1 MSNINTKK
9 SFIVFFVIFL
19 ITNFIF
25 LGIWFKFGVQSSIK
39 EGYASLEKEIKE
51 DIFSNIEKSIRGDQ
65 VDVMDLFGKI
75 SNKYNLLLIVKD
87 DNNNI
92 IFNNTE
98 EISDVEYL
106 MPFMININGK
116 NYLLSVGKTN
126 EFNIVSISK
135 KFMIFEIIFTLVI
148 TMLALIISNEI
159 LLKPIDD
166 TITDIKNYKFGIKPK
181 KRKVS
186 TEIGYIQNEFVDLT
200 NNLEKEHEEQNR
212 IISAISHDIKT
223 PLTAIL
229 GYSEILNKKKLSIA
243 ERKSLEEKIFLK
255 AQDMKAITSDFDD
268 YLLSNKDRTY
278 TFTKINIKDYL
289 DRLKL
294 EYKDDLKDKKIKFEI
309 IDKVRIQSFNIDIGK
324 MNRVFANLVSNS
336 IRHLDKNGK
345 ITITCK
351 NDNEYVYF
359 EFKDNGT
366 GVSDENISK
375 IFDPLFT
382 TNKSRKISG
391 LGLSISKEIIEMHG
405 GKISA
410 VSNTNEKDNTK
421 KDGLT
426 INFSIKQNNN

>member
-19 ITNFIF
+19 LTNFIF

-39 EGYASLEKEIKE
+39 EGYSSLEKEIKE
-51 DIFSNIEKSIRGDQ
+51 DIFSNIEKNFVGE
-65 VDVMDLFGKI
+65 VDAIPLFNKI
-75 SNKYNLLLIVKD
+75 ARKYNLLLIVKD
-87 DNNNI
+87 DKNKT

-98 EISDVEYL
+98 NISDIEYL
-106 MPFMININGK
+106 MPFMITINNEK
-116 NYLLSVGKTN
+116 YLISVGKTN

-135 KFMIFEIIFTLVI
+135 KFMIFEIIFTLVT
-148 TMLALIISNEI
+148 TMLALIVSNEI

-229 GYSEILNKKKLSIA
+229 GYSEILTKKKVNIN
-243 ERKSLEEKIFLK
+243 ERKQLEEKIFLK
-255 AQDMKAITSDFDD
+255 AQDMKEIVSDFDD
-268 YLLSNKDRTY
+268 YLVSNKDRTY
-278 TFTKINIKDYL
+278 TFTEVNIKDYL

-309 IDKVRIQSFNIDIGK
+309 IDKCKVRSIKIDIGK
-324 MNRVFANLVSNS
+324 INRVFANLVSNS
-336 IRHLDKNGK
+336 IRHIDNNGR

-351 NDNEYVYF
+351 SDVNYVYF
-359 EFKDNGT
+359 EFKDNGK
-366 GVSDENISK
+366 GVSDENINK
-375 IFDPLFT
+375 IFEPLFT

-410 VSNTNEKDNTK
+410 VSEYKDKNK
-421 KDGLT
+421 EEKDGLT
-426 INFSIKQNNN
+426 ITFSIKQNLN

>member
-1 MSNINTKK
+1 MNNINTKK

-39 EGYASLEKEIKE
+39 EGYSSLEKEIKE
-51 DIFSNIEKSIRGDQ
+51 DIFSNIEKSLVGDK
-65 VDVMDLFGKI
+65 VDVMDLFTNI
-75 SNKYNLLLIVKD
+75 ANKYNLFLIVKD

-98 EISDVEYL
+98 NISDVEYL
-106 MPFMININGK
+106 MPFMVSINNEK
-116 NYLLSVGKTN
+116 YLLSVGKIN
-126 EFNIVSISK
+126 EFNVVSITK
-135 KFMIFEIIFTLVI
+135 KFMIFETIFTLVI

-166 TITDIKNYKFGIKPK
+166 TIGDIKNYKFGIKPK

-200 NNLEKEHEEQNR
+200 KNLEKEHEEQNR

-229 GYSEILNKKKLSIA
+229 GYSEILNKKKISIK
-243 ERKSLEEKIFLK
+243 ERKQLEEKIFLK
-255 AQDMKAITSDFDD
+255 AQDMREIVSDFDD
-268 YLLSNKDRTY
+268 YLVSNKDRTY
-278 TFTKINIKDYL
+278 NFTEINIKDYL

-309 IDKVRIQSFNIDIGK
+309 IDKAKVKTIKIDIGK

-336 IRHLDKNGK
+336 IRHMDKNGK

-351 NDNEYVYF
+351 SDVNYVYF
-359 EFKDNGT
+359 EFKDNGK
-366 GVSDENISK
+366 GVSDENINK

-410 VSNTNEKDNTK
+410 ISEYKDKNKTEKE
-421 KDGLT
+421 GLT
-426 INFSIKQNNN
+426 INFSIKQNIN

>member
-1 MSNINTKK
+1 MNNINTKK

-19 ITNFIF
+19 ITNFLF

-39 EGYASLEKEIKE
+39 EGYNSLEKEIKD
-51 DIFSNIEKSIRGDQ
+51 DIFSNIEKSVIGDK
-65 VDVMDLFGKI
+65 VDVTTLFNKI
-75 SNKYNLLLIVKD
+75 AGKYNLLLIVKD
-87 DNNNI
+87 SNNNI

-106 MPFMININGK
+106 MPFMISINDEK
-116 NYLLSVGKTN
+116 YLLSVGKTN
-126 EFNIVSISK
+126 EFNIVAITK

-148 TMLALIISNEI
+148 TLLALIVSNEI

-200 NNLEKEHEEQNR
+200 KNLEKEHEEQNR

-229 GYSEILNKKKLSIA
+229 GYSEILTKKKVSIN
-243 ERKSLEEKIFLK
+243 ERKQLEEKIFLK
-255 AQDMKAITSDFDD
+255 AQDMKEIVSDFDD
-268 YLLSNKDRTY
+268 YLVSNKDRTY
-278 TFTKINIKDYL
+278 TFIEINIKDYL

-309 IDKVRIQSFNIDIGK
+309 IDKSRIKTFKIDIGK
-324 MNRVFANLVSNS
+324 MNRVFSNLVSNS
-336 IRHLDKNGK
+336 IRHMDKNGK

-351 NDNEYVYF
+351 NDVNYVYF
-359 EFKDNGT
+359 EFKDNGK
-366 GVSDENISK
+366 GVSDENINK

-405 GKISA
+405 GKIYA
-410 VSNTNEKDNTK
+410 VSEYKDKNK
-421 KDGLT
+421 EEKDGLT
-426 INFSIKQNNN
+426 INFSIKQNIN

>member
-1 MSNINTKK
+1 MNNINTKK

-39 EGYASLEKEIKE
+39 EGYSSLEKEIKE
-51 DIFSNIEKSIRGDQ
+51 DIFSNIEKSLVGDK
-65 VDVMDLFGKI
+65 VDVMDLFGNI
-75 SNKYNLLLIVKD
+75 ANKYNLFLIVKD

-98 EISDVEYL
+98 DISDVEYL
-106 MPFMININGK
+106 MPFMVSINDEK
-116 NYLLSVGKTN
+116 YLLSVGKIN
-126 EFNIVSISK
+126 EFNVVSITK

-166 TITDIKNYKFGIKPK
+166 TISDIKNYKFGIKPK

-200 NNLEKEHEEQNR
+200 KNLEKEHEEQNR

-229 GYSEILNKKKLSIA
+229 GYSEILNKKKISIK
-243 ERKSLEEKIFLK
+243 ERKQLEEKIFLK
-255 AQDMKAITSDFDD
+255 AQDMREIVSDFDD
-268 YLLSNKDRTY
+268 YLVSNKDRTY
-278 TFTKINIKDYL
+278 NFTEINIKDYL

-309 IDKVRIQSFNIDIGK
+309 IDKSKVKTIKIDIGK

-336 IRHLDKNGK
+336 IRHMDKNGK
-345 ITITCK
+345 ITITCRSDV
-351 NDNEYVYF
+351 NYVYF
-359 EFKDNGT
+359 EFKDNGN
-366 GVSDENISK
+366 GVSDENINK

-410 VSNTNEKDNTK
+410 ISEYKDKNKTEKE
-421 KDGLT
+421 GLT
-426 INFSIKQNNN
+426 INFSIKQNIN

>member
-87 DNNNI
+87 DI

-294 EYKDDLKDKKIKFEI
+294 EYRDDLKDKKIKFEI

-382 TNKSRKISG
+382 TNKSRKING

-426 INFSIKQNNN
+426 INFSIKQNIN

>member
-1 MSNINTKK
+1 MNNINTKK

-39 EGYASLEKEIKE
+39 EGYSSLEKEIKE
-51 DIFSNIEKSIRGDQ
+51 DIFSNIEKSLVGDK
-65 VDVMDLFGKI
+65 VDVMDLFGNI
-75 SNKYNLLLIVKD
+75 ANKYNLFLIVKD

-98 EISDVEYL
+98 DISDIEYL
-106 MPFMININGK
+106 MPFMVSINNEK
-116 NYLLSVGKTN
+116 YLLSVGKIN
-126 EFNIVSISK
+126 EFNVVSITK

-166 TITDIKNYKFGIKPK
+166 TISDIKNYKFGIKPK

-200 NNLEKEHEEQNR
+200 KNLEKEHEEQNR

-229 GYSEILNKKKLSIA
+229 GYSEILNKKKISIK
-243 ERKSLEEKIFLK
+243 ERKQLEEKIFLK
-255 AQDMKAITSDFDD
+255 AQDMREIVSDFDD
-268 YLLSNKDRTY
+268 YLVSNKDRTY
-278 TFTKINIKDYL
+278 NFTEINIKDYL
-289 DRLKL
+289 GRLKL

-309 IDKVRIQSFNIDIGK
+309 IDKAKVKTIKIDIGK

-336 IRHLDKNGK
+336 IRHMDKNGK

-351 NDNEYVYF
+351 SDKEYIYF

-366 GVSDENISK
+366 GVSDENINK

-382 TNKSRKISG
+382 TNKARKING
-391 LGLSISKEIIEMHG
+391 LGLSISKEIVEMHG
-405 GKISA
+405 GKIYAIS
-410 VSNTNEKDNTK
+410 KDK
-421 KDGLT
+421 DKKPGEKDGLT
-426 INFSIKQNNN
+426 INFSIKQNIN

>member
-159 LLKPIDD
+159 LLKPIED

-294 EYKDDLKDKKIKFEI
+294 EYRDDLKDKKIKFEI

-391 LGLSISKEIIEMHG
+391 LGLSIVRQVCNIYAATLSLE
-405 GKISA
+405 SRL
-410 VSNTNEKDNTK
+410 NEGTTITARFNINK
-421 KDGLT
+421 K
-426 INFSIKQNNN
+426 

>member
-1 MSNINTKK
+1 MNNINTKK
-9 SFIVFFVIFL
+9 SFFIFFIIVL

-39 EGYASLEKEIKE
+39 EGYSTLEKEIKE
-51 DIFSNIEKSIRGDQ
+51 DILSNIEKNFVGE
-65 VDVMDLFGKI
+65 VDAIPLFNKIAGK
-75 SNKYNLLLIVKD
+75 YDLLLVVKD
-87 DNNNI
+87 ENNNI
-92 IFNNTE
+92 IYNNTKDT
-98 EISDVEYL
+98 SDVEYL
-106 MPFMININGK
+106 MPFLVTINDEQ
-116 NYLLSVGKTN
+116 YLLSVGKIN
-126 EFNIVSISK
+126 EFNVVSITK

-148 TMLALIISNEI
+148 MMLALIVSNEI

-166 TITDIKNYKFGIKPK
+166 TINDIKNYKFGIKPK

-200 NNLEKEHEEQNR
+200 KNLEKEHEEQNR

-229 GYSEILNKKKLSIA
+229 GYSEILTKKKISIK
-243 ERKSLEEKIFLK
+243 ERKQLEEKIFLK
-255 AQDMKAITSDFDD
+255 AQDMKEIVSDFDD
-268 YLLSNKDRTY
+268 YLVSNKDRTY
-278 TFTKINIKDYL
+278 NFTEINIRDYL

-309 IDKVRIQSFNIDIGK
+309 IDKSKVKTFKIDIGK

-336 IRHLDKNGK
+336 IRHMDKNGK

-351 NDNEYVYF
+351 SDVNYVYF
-359 EFKDNGT
+359 EFKDNGK
-366 GVSDENISK
+366 GVSDENIDK
-375 IFDPLFT
+375 IFEPLFT

-405 GKISA
+405 GTITAKSEYKDK
-410 VSNTNEKDNTK
+410 NKTEKE
-421 KDGLT
+421 GLT
-426 INFSIKQNNN
+426 INFSIKQNIN

>member
-294 EYKDDLKDKKIKFEI
+294 EYRDDLKDKKIKFEI

-426 INFSIKQNNN
+426 INFSIKQNIN

>member
-1 MSNINTKK
+1 
-9 SFIVFFVIFL
+9 
-19 ITNFIF
+19 
-25 LGIWFKFGVQSSIK
+25 
-39 EGYASLEKEIKE
+39 
-51 DIFSNIEKSIRGDQ
+51 
-65 VDVMDLFGKI
+65 
-75 SNKYNLLLIVKD
+75 
-87 DNNNI
+87 
-92 IFNNTE
+92 
-98 EISDVEYL
+98 
-106 MPFMININGK
+106 
-116 NYLLSVGKTN
+116 
-126 EFNIVSISK
+126 
-135 KFMIFEIIFTLVI
+135 MIFEIIFTLVI

-294 EYKDDLKDKKIKFEI
+294 EYRDDLKDKKIKFEI

-426 INFSIKQNNN
+426 INFSIKQNIN

>member
-1 MSNINTKK
+1 
-9 SFIVFFVIFL
+9 
-19 ITNFIF
+19 
-25 LGIWFKFGVQSSIK
+25 
-39 EGYASLEKEIKE
+39 
-51 DIFSNIEKSIRGDQ
+51 
-65 VDVMDLFGKI
+65 MDLFGKI

-294 EYKDDLKDKKIKFEI
+294 EYRDYLKDKKIKFEI

-336 IRHLDKNGK
+336 IRH
-345 ITITCK
+345 
-351 NDNEYVYF
+351 
-359 EFKDNGT
+359 
-366 GVSDENISK
+366 
-375 IFDPLFT
+375 FD
-382 TNKSRKISG
+382 
-391 LGLSISKEIIEMHG
+391 IE
-405 GKISA
+405 
-410 VSNTNEKDNTK
+410 
-421 KDGLT
+421 
-426 INFSIKQNNN
+426 

>member
-135 KFMIFEIIFTLVI
+135 KFMILEIIFTLVI

-294 EYKDDLKDKKIKFEI
+294 EYRDDLKDKKIKFEI

-426 INFSIKQNNN
+426 INFSIKQNIN